1 MDLTEVKLIV
11 QSDPETK
18 DLNLNESDLL
28 IAYQYI
34 LQKQN
39 NTLKGFIP
47 KLVLKPY
54 LHIAYVPTKEKLNEE
69 VTNKLKANLE
79 VFESDTYIA
88 DANLNDFIVDDEQH
102 EKAMKFVDEFLKEP
116 KKFQRGLYLY
126 GPYGTGKSYF
136 LQGLAKE
143 LTKRFVN
150 VVYTFVPDLT
160 RSLKASMGTPD
171 LEKKLNL
178 LKRCDVLILDDLG
191 GENITQWF
199 RDEVLLPVLHYRL
212 SAELTVFVSSNY
224 DLKQLAQMMQ
234 LNNEDMT
241 IQSARIIKRIQ
252 TLTKTLKFDKRFKND

>member
-1 MDLTEVKLIV
+1 
-11 QSDPETK
+11 
-18 DLNLNESDLL
+18 
-28 IAYQYI
+28 
-34 LQKQN
+34 
-39 NTLKGFIP
+39 
-47 KLVLKPY
+47 
-54 LHIAYVPTKEKLNEE
+54 
-69 VTNKLKANLE
+69 
-79 VFESDTYIA
+79 
-88 DANLNDFIVDDEQH
+88 
-102 EKAMKFVDEFLKEP
+102 
-116 KKFQRGLYLY
+116 
-126 GPYGTGKSYF
+126 YF

-252 TLTKTLKFDKRFKND
+252 ALTKTLKFDKRFKND